1 MNLIA
6 GHVDE
11 DARLVSERAKTY
23 WTPSRIPPLE
33 TRNAPEWKMG
43 KRAHITKLLSS
54 KTGIRKTHSG
64 HHSLLRKAYRCQ
76 HNKDDNQRLLS
87 ISRKE
92 DGAMSLLTVECNKT
106 KMHVHLYSYVP
117 TIQS

>member
-1 MNLIA
+1 MNLIV
-6 GHVDE
+6 GHMDE
-11 DARLVSERAKTY
+11 GTRLLSERAKTY
-23 WTPSRIPPLE
+23 CLPSRIPPLGA
-33 TRNAPEWKMG
+33 RNAPEWKMD
-43 KRAHITKLLSS
+43 KHAHRTKSFGS
-54 KTGIRKTHSG
+54 KTGIRKTNSG